1 MNKMIYE
8 DYKYHLHI
16 QSYAHLQTVT
26 DGYSCSYGRAIVNK
40 TYCTQYITICLITGI
55 LSLSLSS
62 WL

>member
-26 DGYSCSYGRAIVNK
+26 DGYSCSYGRAM
-40 TYCTQYITICLITGI
+40 TL
-55 LSLSLSS
+55 
-62 WL
+62 